1 MIIKSTLILDSE
13 YFNYINNLIDKKYSY
28 ILNLNIYSELLI
40 DNIDICFYYLV
51 FNDLNIL
58 LDNNNKKIIKN
69 LLNILKRKKYK
80 IKK

>member
-13 YFNYINNLIDKKYSY
+13 YFNYINNLIDIKYSY

-58 LDNNNKKIIKN
+58 LDNNNKIIK
-69 LLNILKRKKYK
+69 K
-80 IKK
+80 IY